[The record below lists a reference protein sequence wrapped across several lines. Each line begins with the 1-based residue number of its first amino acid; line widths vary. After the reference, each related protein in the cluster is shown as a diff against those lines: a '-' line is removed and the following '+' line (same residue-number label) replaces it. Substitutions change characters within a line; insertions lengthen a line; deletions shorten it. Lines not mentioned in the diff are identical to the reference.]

1 MDEESVETSYDLFVR
16 HTRTSACADG
26 TALFMILSSRVFL
39 DCMNIVPRR
48 TSSGGGLRKE
58 GRRCEP
64 QKRLQRSLFVEKG
77 MMALGV
83 GALTR
88 STAHMPIDLS
98 ESRSYWGGSLRLSR
112 PPPICHLSPFPLIL
126 SYSGERSFSA
136 LESERGKR
144 GEKTSTKQTAKKK
157 ERDPRDCKFVARTR
171 IKNVK

>member
-1 MDEESVETSYDLFVR
+1 
-16 HTRTSACADG
+16 
-26 TALFMILSSRVFL
+26 
-39 DCMNIVPRR
+39 
-48 TSSGGGLRKE
+48 
-58 GRRCEP
+58 
-64 QKRLQRSLFVEKG
+64 
-77 MMALGV
+77 MALGV

-144 GEKTSTKQTAKKK
+144 GEKTSTKQIAEKKRNVIPATASLSLAIVSRAHEGSSWAWKLASCCRGSSSRSLRAEFVSYSAYACIVKTCFAHLK
-157 ERDPRDCKFVARTR
+157 ERTG
-171 IKNVK
+171 